1 MKPRFNH
8 TTTTSVA
15 VPPDGAAARGLGL
28 LPPRAAPQT
37 TPPARG
43 LRSAWLR
50 LQLFVAG
57 ARHSNRLKGR

>member
-8 TTTTSVA
+8 TTTTLVA
-15 VPPDGAAARGLGL
+15 VPPDSAAARGGGTFV
-28 LPPRAAPQT
+28 PRAMPQT